1 MIIKISG
8 MEIVISDTILSSI
21 FVVTLLSIL
30 AIVVNYKIKKEKVDK
45 APSNFINI
53 VEILVE
59 FVNGIVKSNMGDR
72 GMTLAP
78 FITTLISYLAL
89 GNILGIVGL
98 TPPTTDLSIT
108 LTLALSVFFMVQFTK
123 IRSNGGLIGYLKSF
137 TKPMAMITPI
147 NIISDIANPIS
158 MSFRLFGNIMSGSLI
173 VALLHGALGYL
184 SPLITTPLHLYFDL
198 FAGLLQA
205 YIFVILTMIYIDEA
219 KA

>member
-1 MIIKISG
+1 
-8 MEIVISDTILSSI
+8 
-21 FVVTLLSIL
+21 VTLLSIL

-147 NIISDIANPIS
+147 NIISDIAN
-158 MSFRLFGNIMSGSLI
+158 
-173 VALLHGALGYL
+173 
-184 SPLITTPLHLYFDL
+184 
-198 FAGLLQA
+198 
-205 YIFVILTMIYIDEA
+205 
-219 KA
+219 